1 MSKPWLSLLLKSMEA
16 KLKVVC
22 SSGLPCGLLGS
33 ATCLS
38 SPSSFPA
45 SRGFVPFQG
54 RVNQFLGCGRFG
66 IRQVGSNEL
75 FRSAPLR
82 IVIRDVNEKLP
93 SSLRVL
99 PNTAS
104 PLFSFVAQF
113 CPCVEDAPC
122 QLLCLLRA
130 ESRGV
135 QNEPYLQ
142 LFLLRAAG

>member
-1 MSKPWLSLLLKSMEA
+1 MILLPHVLF
-16 KLKVVC
+16 
-22 SSGLPCGLLGS
+22 SSSVADTTPMVNIFYRARGASCETLCRGVGLVALTLPCWE
-33 ATCLS
+33 
-38 SPSSFPA
+38 PA
-45 SRGFVPFQG
+45 AHFR
-54 RVNQFLGCGRFG
+54 RFG